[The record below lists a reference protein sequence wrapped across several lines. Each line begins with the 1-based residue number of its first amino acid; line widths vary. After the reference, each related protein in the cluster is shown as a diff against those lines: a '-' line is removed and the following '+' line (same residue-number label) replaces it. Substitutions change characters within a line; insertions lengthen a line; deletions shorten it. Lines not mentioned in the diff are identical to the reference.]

1 MVAND
6 TNVLEERVR
15 TLEKRT
21 RFLAQSLT
29 VLIALAVVFGFFV
42 VINNM
47 TAREAV
53 IVHNSSGD
61 AIAWMAEGLGSG
73 TWIGLADAG
82 GTMQAHLTAPLGSAY
97 LSFVEN
103 GDPKDARL
111 QLGWWDGDTLGMVV
125 RDSEGRVRLALGT
138 GPSGEPFFVSL
149 DESGMRTELP

>member
-1 MVAND
+1 MVADD
-6 TNVLEERVR
+6 TKVLEERVR

-21 RFLAQSLT
+21 RFLVQSLT
-29 VLIALAVVFGFFV
+29 VLIGLAVVFGFFV

-47 TAREAV
+47 TAGDAV
-53 IVHNSSGD
+53 AVHNSSGE
-61 AIAWMAEGLGSG
+61 AIAWMAPGIGSG

-97 LSFVEN
+97 LSFVDN

-149 DESGMRTELP
+149 DASGVRTELP